1 MVSQWSFCKDY
12 IKSDEDCCWW
22 CENDLW
28 LLLTKVTILLSK
40 SREGAARRQEGENS
54 RRLNHVSLHC
64 TAMPL
69 QKISWVTSRNQSF
82 VRPFMFSTGIF
93 KISIY
98 VIPIAVLKNLLK
110 IWEKSGGGF
119 WDLWPKKC
127 PGVQYSRQALSGEKK
142 SKGSQIPVWKS
153 TWSEKYDSN
162 FVPKCWNENV
172 DRRIWKRHL
181 VRATSTD
188 GFSLSVLCITCG
200 DVNQRACDHEN
211 NWPQRCMYH
220 RMDLFPRIDTIAL
233 KTKSAKS

>member
-1 MVSQWSFCKDY
+1 MVSEWSFCKDY

-22 CENDLW
+22 CENDLC

-98 VIPIAVLKNLLK
+98 VIPITVLKNLLK

-127 PGVQYSRQALSGEKK
+127 PGVQYSRQALSGEKEIK
-142 SKGSQIPVWKS
+142 RFTNPSLKINMIWKLWFKFCSQMLKW
-153 TWSEKYDSN
+153 
-162 FVPKCWNENV
+162 KCWKKNLE
-172 DRRIWKRHL
+172 K
-181 VRATSTD
+181 AP
-188 GFSLSVLCITCG
+188 G
-200 DVNQRACDHEN
+200 
-211 NWPQRCMYH
+211 
-220 RMDLFPRIDTIAL
+220 
-233 KTKSAKS
+233 KSN